1 MRSQL
6 HAMIKNELDCIG
18 GMIVKKGFAVIGLGR
33 FGGSICK
40 ELVTQGME
48 VLAIDVDEE
57 RVNEFAEIATHA
69 VVADTTDEAVL
80 KSLGIRNF
88 EHVIVAIGD
97 NIHASILT
105 TLILKELGV
114 QRITVKAQNDNHEK
128 VLKKI
133 GADQVVHPERDMGI
147 RIVTSLVSNNVLDY
161 LELSDE
167 YSIVELIAG
176 SKMAGKTL
184 IELDIRAIYG
194 VNIVAIKRDDSII
207 ISPQADEMIQLNDIL
222 VVIGAYQDIHRFE
235 KRMLDR

>member
-1 MRSQL
+1 M
-6 HAMIKNELDCIG
+6 
-18 GMIVKKGFAVIGLGR
+18 KKEFAVIGLGR

-40 ELVTQGME
+40 ELVAQGME
-48 VLAIDVDEE
+48 VLAIDIDEE
-57 RVNEFAEIATHA
+57 KVNEFAEIATHA
-69 VVADTTDEAVL
+69 VIADTTDETVL
-80 KSLGIRNF
+80 KNLGIRNF

-114 QRITVKAQNDNHEK
+114 KRITVKAQNDHHEK

-167 YSIVELIAG
+167 YSIVELIAS
-176 SKMAGKTL
+176 SKIDGKTL
-184 IELDIRAIYG
+184 MELDIRAVYG
-194 VNIVAIKRDDSII
+194 VNIVAIKRGESII
-207 ISPQADEMIQLNDIL
+207 VSPKADEKIFKNDIL
-222 VVIGAYQDIHRFE
+222 VVIGASQDINRLE
-235 KRMLDR
+235 KRLLNR

>member
-1 MRSQL
+1 M
-6 HAMIKNELDCIG
+6 A
-18 GMIVKKGFAVIGLGR
+18 VKKEFAVIGLGR

-40 ELVTQGME
+40 ELVAQGME
-48 VLAIDVDEE
+48 VLAIDIDEE
-57 RVNEFAEIATHA
+57 KVNEFAEIATHA
-69 VVADTTDEAVL
+69 VIADTTDETVL
-80 KSLGIRNF
+80 KNLGIRNF

-114 QRITVKAQNDNHEK
+114 KRITVKAQNDHHEK

-167 YSIVELIAG
+167 YSIVELIAS
-176 SKMAGKTL
+176 SKIDGKTL
-184 IELDIRAIYG
+184 MELDIRAVYG
-194 VNIVAIKRDDSII
+194 VNIVAIKRGESII
-207 ISPQADEMIQLNDIL
+207 VSPKADEKIFKNDIL
-222 VVIGAYQDIHRFE
+222 VVIGASQDINRLE
-235 KRMLDR
+235 KRLLNR